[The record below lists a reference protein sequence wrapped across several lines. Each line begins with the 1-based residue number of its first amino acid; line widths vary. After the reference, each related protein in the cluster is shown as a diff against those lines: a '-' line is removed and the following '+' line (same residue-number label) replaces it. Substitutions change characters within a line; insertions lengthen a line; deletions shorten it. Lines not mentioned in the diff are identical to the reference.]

1 MHSITS
7 KDPSRKTLKDII
19 LKCPQQVLTPV
30 AVSFNLLGQV
40 LLFATCL
47 CYRLTAS
54 ELAAKQLGNTVAVSF
69 NPLGQVLLFATCLC
83 YRLTASELAA
93 EQLGNTVA
101 QSIDFNFPRDC

>member
-30 AVSFNLLGQV
+30 AVSFN
-40 LLFATCL
+40 
-47 CYRLTAS
+47 
-54 ELAAKQLGNTVAVSF
+54 
-69 NPLGQVLLFATCLC
+69 PLGQVLLFATCLC
-83 YRLTASELAA
+83 YRLTSSELAA
-93 EQLGNTVA
+93 KQLGNTVA